1 LVLGDGI
8 QPDGHERHPFESSS
22 TRSPPHCKETHATVQ
37 NERLKHRRRG
47 AGLHGEPLEFHFR
60 GGMPVEVEFGSASWS
75 PRGAVAG
82 DLPLSRA
89 PAPAPAAHAPPQR
102 HALGRYRLRDDSPT
116 RGLVHGTAPF
126 AAVVL
131 EHGPNSVFTR
141 TGALAPGRRGTVAVS
156 PAGHDRGLCAGGV
169 LLAAFFLPAVSASSA
184 VAEDGVALFESYPSE
199 LEVEPLNEASRIE
212 AADGSL

>member
-1 LVLGDGI
+1 
-8 QPDGHERHPFESSS
+8 
-22 TRSPPHCKETHATVQ
+22 
-37 NERLKHRRRG
+37 
-47 AGLHGEPLEFHFR
+47 
-60 GGMPVEVEFGSASWS
+60 MPVEVEFGSASWS

-89 PAPAPAAHAPPQR
+89 HGPAPAAHAPPQHR
-102 HALGRYRLRDDSPT
+102 ALGRYRLRDDSPT

-156 PAGHDRGLCAGGV
+156 PAGHDRGLCAGRC
-169 LLAAFFLPAVSASSA
+169 AAGRLLPACGICDVCRRPVPRFVVIILTVRHRCS
-184 VAEDGVALFESYPSE
+184 VTRL
-199 LEVEPLNEASRIE
+199 
-212 AADGSL
+212 